1 MVSYN
6 KLREFLA
13 DIEHQQW
20 QTWSENL
27 ASELRGWRA
36 NLDEALDSNS
46 VIRAIDG
53 RLERW
58 QKLWKPYKK
67 LTEEQKDKDRE
78 WADKILDALPIRC
91 PMYQCGG
98 FMKAR
103 ERKVSK
109 SFLDENWEH
118 WNGDEQSPDLI
129 CTNCKAVYQF
139 QGFRNVKRK

>member
-20 QTWSENL
+20 VVWSKKL
-27 ASELRGWRA
+27 ADELNWIR
-36 NLDEALDSNS
+36 LDCLRKDMPNVMRRIET
-46 VIRAIDG
+46 
-53 RLERW
+53 RLKSW
-58 QKLWKPYKK
+58 QKNWKPYKK
-67 LTEEQKDKDRE
+67 LSEDTKDMDRE

-98 FMKAR
+98 FMEAK

-109 SFLDENWEH
+109 SFLAENWEH

-129 CTNCKAVYQF
+129 CTNCKALYQF
-139 QGFRNVKRK
+139 QGFKNAKRK